1 MALSYAIL
9 AALVDRP
16 HSGYELAK
24 RFDSPVDFVWSAS
37 HQQIY
42 RELTKLESQ
51 GYVGVEHIQQ
61 DTRPNK
67 KLYSLTELGQTT
79 LQTWII
85 EPSLASPIKD
95 ELLIKLIAGHIV
107 SREAL
112 ITLFRQRYRQHRM
125 SLEAYQTRAQEYGPA
140 LSALSDAEKFHYM
153 TLRAGIHHETARLA
167 WCEDVI
173 RFLGG

>member
-9 AALVDRP
+9 AALVERP

-24 RFDSPVDFVWSAS
+24 RFDSPVEFVWSAS

-42 RELTKLESQ
+42 RELTKLEGQ

-61 DTRPNK
+61 DSRPNK
-67 KLYSLTELGQTT
+67 KLYSLTDAGKAA
-79 LQTWII
+79 LQAWMVDAS
-85 EPSLASPIKD
+85 PASPIKD
-95 ELLIKLIAGHIV
+95 ELLIKLLVGHIV

-112 ITLFRQRYRQHRM
+112 ISIVRQRYRQHRTH
-125 SLEAYQTRAQEYGPA
+125 LDLYQTKAQQYGPA
-140 LSALSDAEKFHYM
+140 FSALSDAEKFHYM